1 MGSSHLV
8 KHLGAW
14 GELLD
19 ELVSRAGLA
28 VVGARLS
35 LQLSSD
41 GWFLPAAAC
50 DTFVA
55 CLAVRLLSVASLQH
69 DRVFLRKHVAMRK
82 LFDCTALSLGL
93 LHASRR
99 LPEQHWASL
108 LFTATAAITA
118 VYGVLPQYVIDRT
131 LPLLECFI
139 TAAFRTISSSISF
152 LAKLVWPQL
161 AAAAA
166 LVWQRLLLLSPL
178 LSILN
183 RYITAPLWHVLS
195 PLVVPTILAGVAVVH
210 VTHAATVRFPR
221 SRSVSA
227 SHSRTDAY
235 CMCT

>member
-1 MGSSHLV
+1 MGSN
-8 KHLGAW
+8 GAW
-14 GELLD
+14 GVLLD

-41 GWFLPAAAC
+41 GWFLSAAAC
-50 DTFVA
+50 DAFVV
-55 CLAVRLLSVASLQH
+55 CLAVRLLSVATLQH

-93 LHASRR
+93 LHASSR
-99 LPEQHWASL
+99 LPAQHWASL
-108 LFTATAAITA
+108 LFTAATATTVA
-118 VYGVLPQYVIDRT
+118 YGVLPQYVIDRT
-131 LPLLECFI
+131 LPLLERCI
-139 TAAFRTISSSISF
+139 TTAFRAISSSVSF

-183 RYITAPLWHVLS
+183 RYMTVPLWHVLS

-227 SHSRTDAY
+227 SHPRTDAY
-235 CMCT
+235 WMCT